1 MVDTMVSIEN
11 KSDTLN
17 ASDRCD
23 QCGSQAFVWAE
34 GTSGDLL
41 FCRHH
46 FLKHEENIRDWAFN
60 IIDETWKINDKSES
74 SA

>member
-1 MVDTMVSIEN
+1 MTDTMVVEE

-17 ASDRCD
+17 ANDRCD
-23 QCGSQAFVWAE
+23 SCRSQAFVWAE

-46 FLKHEENIRDWAFN
+46 FMKHEEKIRAWAFN
-60 IIDETWKINDKSES
+60 IIDETWKINHKSES